1 MAGGEL
7 GGVLAFEA
15 VGQVQAFGFF
25 IGVEQRQ
32 ADVGAAAQVGQ
43 AQQLAAFQH
52 EGTMAA
58 AGEHFFGEGREQLGR
73 ISHVQN
79 SSKRYEACL
88 PAQPARRRRRRDG
101 RGGRCSKGCRR

>member
-32 ADVGAAAQVGQ
+32 ADVGAATQVGQ
-43 AQQLAAFQH
+43 AQQLAAFEH
-52 EGTMAA
+52 EGAVAA
-58 AGEHFFGEGREQLGR
+58 AGEHFLGEGREQLGR
-73 ISHVQN
+73 ISHGQN
-79 SSKRYEACL
+79 PLKRFEVSPPVAL
-88 PAQPARRRRRRDG
+88 AGRRRRHG
-101 RGGRCSKGCRR
+101 GCGGRCSKGCRR